1 MSEEEP
7 MNQPG
12 DKTLTL
18 LAVGDLIF
26 DRPNAESFFDLSLST
41 LKTADVL
48 VGQGEVVFTDR
59 GINTFMKVPAPHSD
73 PKNMSAFSYAGFDV
87 VTLAGNH
94 IWDSGP
100 PGVEDTIA
108 GLQRYGIAYT
118 GAGMTIDEARVPAI
132 VKRKGTRFGFL
143 SYNCVGP
150 QASWATP
157 DKPGCAYVHIINH
170 CEFPEFGSPKFYTF
184 AEPESLMQMTQDI
197 RKLRSRCEVL
207 VVSLHKGVGHTPA
220 EIAMYDRQ
228 VSHAAVDAGAD
239 LVLGHHAHILKG
251 IEQYKGKTIFHGLC
265 NFVTVTRALWPEEA
279 PTHNLRQYAK
289 LRMERMQLD
298 PEYKNYPFHPDAKRT
313 IIAKCLVDDGKISR
327 VSFLPC
333 FIDKEGRP
341 AICKNDEKG
350 NEIMQYMDK
359 ITREG
364 GLNAR
369 FKWDG
374 DEVVIGHDENA

>member
-1 MSEEEP
+1 MTTP
-7 MNQPG
+7 DN
-12 DKTLTL
+12 KTLTL
-18 LAVGDLIF
+18 MAVGDLIL
-26 DRPNAESFFDLSLST
+26 DRPNAESFFEPSLPT

-59 GINTFMKVPAPHSD
+59 GIKTYTQVPAPPSD
-73 PKNMSAFSYAGFDV
+73 PKNMSAFAYAEFDV
-87 VTLAGNH
+87 ITLAGNH
-94 IWDSGP
+94 IWDSGA

-108 GLQRYGIAYT
+108 GLKGYGIAHT

-132 VKRKGTRFGFL
+132 VERNGTRFGFL

-170 CEFPEFGSPKFYTF
+170 CEFPEFGRPKFYTF
-184 AEPESLMQMTQDI
+184 ADPESLAQMTQDI
-197 RKLRSRCEVL
+197 RALRSRCDVL
-207 VVSLHKGVGHTPA
+207 AVSLHKGVGHTPA
-220 EIAMYDRQ
+220 EMAMYDRQ
-228 VSHAAVDAGAD
+228 VSHAAIDAGAD
-239 LVLGHHAHILKG
+239 LILGHHAHILKG

-279 PTHNLRQYAK
+279 PTHNLRQHAK

-313 IIAKCLVDDGKISR
+313 IIAKCCIEGGKITR

-341 AICKNDEKG
+341 EVCKNDDQG
-350 NEIMQYMDK
+350 NEIKQYMEK

-364 GLNAR
+364 SLNAR
-369 FKWDG
+369 YEWDG
-374 DEVVIGHDENA
+374 DEVLFEHDETA